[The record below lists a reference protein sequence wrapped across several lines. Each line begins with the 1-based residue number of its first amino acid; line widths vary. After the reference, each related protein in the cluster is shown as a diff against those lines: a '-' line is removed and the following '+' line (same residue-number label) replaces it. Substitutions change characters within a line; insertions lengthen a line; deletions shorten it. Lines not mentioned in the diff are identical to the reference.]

1 MHTNSMLKTDVYK
14 LAHSILYPKGLTKIY
29 STLIPRRNDY
39 FPYDNHM
46 TVFGYQMF
54 VESRLIEDFNE
65 NFFNLDKDTV
75 ESQLHEGIDHVLGKE
90 VAGKVIPKM
99 LDLWELGYLPVKI
112 KALDEGTQ
120 VPMGVPVL
128 TIESTND
135 EFPWIANY
143 LETML
148 LSDTFVTS
156 TGATIARQFRL
167 IGQEYADKTAD
178 NDGYLDYQFHDFSER
193 GQHGNDA
200 AILSGTAHLTSF
212 KGSDV
217 IQAPLALAQYYYGD
231 IKDLGSLSASVVA
244 SEHSVMEVLGG
255 SFEDKSPLQS
265 TDNQIQVYKQ
275 LIKNNPNGI
284 LSLVSDTYDYWEV
297 INSVLPALKDDI
309 MARNGKTCIRPD
321 SLSNVEQGLVQTLE
335 SMWNTFGGTVNSKG
349 YKVLE
354 PHIGL
359 LHGEG
364 VTLGNVRNI
373 FDAITNAGFSA
384 ENIVLG
390 VGAYVYSVLNTRDT
404 FGQAVK
410 AQLAVING
418 KEHLLFKD
426 PKTDTTHLK
435 RSLKGAVIVKY
446 DKNID
451 DLVAIDNLTL
461 EEADNSADNKLIT
474 IFEDGDTHVKTTIDL
489 IRKNIKD
496 SISKE
501 LGD

>member
-1 MHTNSMLKTDVYK
+1 MLKTDVYK
-14 LAHSILYPKGLTKIY
+14 LAHSLLYPKGLTKIY

-54 VESRLIEDFNE
+54 IESRLIEDFDE

-90 VAGKVIPKM
+90 VSNKIIPKM
-99 LDLWELGYLPVKI
+99 MSLWKLGHLPVKI

-167 IGQEYADKTAD
+167 IGKKYADKTAD
-178 NDGYLDYQFHDFSER
+178 DSGYLDYQFHDFSER

-200 AILSGTAHLTSF
+200 AILSGISHLTSF

-217 IQAPLALAQYYYGD
+217 IQAPLALAKYYYGN

-244 SEHSVMEVLGG
+244 SEHSVMEALGG
-255 SFEDKSPLQS
+255 SYEDSDPLQS
-265 TDNQIQVYKQ
+265 TNNQIKVYKE
-275 LIKNNPNGI
+275 LIKNNPNGV

-297 INSVLPALKDDI
+297 INTVLPTLKDDI
-309 MARNGKTCIRPD
+309 LARNGKMVIRPD
-321 SLSNVEQGLVQTLE
+321 SLDNVEEGLVRTLE
-335 SMWNTFGGTVNSKG
+335 SLWNTFGGNTNSKG
-349 YKVLE
+349 YKVLDS
-354 PHIGL
+354 HVGV

-364 VTLGNVRNI
+364 VTLDNVEDI
-373 FDAITNAGFSA
+373 FDAIVDAGFSA
-384 ENIVLG
+384 ENIILG

-418 KEHLLFKD
+418 EEHLLFKD

-435 RSLKGAVIVKY
+435 RSLKGAVVVKY
-446 DKNID
+446 SKDKD
-451 DLVAIDNLTL
+451 DLIAVDNLTL
-461 EEADNSADNKLIT
+461 EEADNNQGNLLKT
-474 IFEDGDTHVKTTIDL
+474 IFDNGESHIKTSIY
-489 IRKNIKD
+489 IVRENIKA
-496 SISKE
+496 SINKDLQE
-501 LGD
+501 